1 MNLIFSIFLK
11 GGGGKA
17 PSLVWQGG
25 PKFSKGGA
33 WPPLGVAVQNH
44 ASKER
49 AGGRKSNLGH
59 DQIIVSEIV
68 CISICERAG
77 FKCAVCVCRG
87 GGVKESFTIG

>member
-1 MNLIFSIFLK
+1 M
-11 GGGGKA
+11 
-17 PSLVWQGG
+17 
-25 PKFSKGGA
+25 
-33 WPPLGVAVQNH
+33 QNH

-87 GGVKESFTIG
+87 GGKESFTIG

>member
-1 MNLIFSIFLK
+1 M
-11 GGGGKA
+11 
-17 PSLVWQGG
+17 
-25 PKFSKGGA
+25 
-33 WPPLGVAVQNH
+33 QNH

-77 FKCAVCVCRG
+77 FKCAVCVCKGG
-87 GGVKESFTIG
+87 GGVKRVSQLVESRFFFFIFLDLLKVVSMLDLLSSTLYNMSMLVI

>member
-1 MNLIFSIFLK
+1 M
-11 GGGGKA
+11 
-17 PSLVWQGG
+17 SLHFECHW
-25 PKFSKGGA
+25 KFC
-33 WPPLGVAVQNH
+33 NREH
-44 ASKER
+44 ANITSKER

-87 GGVKESFTIG
+87 GE

>member
-1 MNLIFSIFLK
+1 M
-11 GGGGKA
+11 
-17 PSLVWQGG
+17 
-25 PKFSKGGA
+25 
-33 WPPLGVAVQNH
+33 QNH

-68 CISICERAG
+68 CISICERTG

-87 GGVKESFTIG
+87 GDLLKVVSMLDLLSSTLYNMSMLVI

>member
-1 MNLIFSIFLK
+1 M
-11 GGGGKA
+11 
-17 PSLVWQGG
+17 
-25 PKFSKGGA
+25 
-33 WPPLGVAVQNH
+33 QNH

-87 GGVKESFTIG
+87 GGEREFHNWLRADFSSLFFWIY